1 MVRSHEKEEF
11 QNPLVLYFFLPYEG
25 FFFLFGRKSRYASWS
40 IWRPSLLE
48 EVWRYEKLVFFKQTM
63 QCYFRDVENP
73 KGQLFLLIKLSKS
86 HGLVVDGHW

>member
-11 QNPLVLYFFLPYEG
+11 QNPLVLCITLLFLPYEG
-25 FFFLFGRKSRYASWS
+25 FFFLFGRKSRCASWS

-48 EVWRYEKLVFFKQTM
+48 EVWRYEKLVFFKQTV

-73 KGQLFLLIKLSKS
+73 KGQLFF
-86 HGLVVDGHW
+86 VN